1 MLYENILKNVSKCIT
16 LTAEETEQFTG
27 MLTTKKVPK
36 KTMLLE
42 EGEICQFEGYL
53 QKGCVRIY
61 YLDENGFEV
70 TLAFAVEDWW
80 ISDIA
85 SFHYHT
91 PSSLY
96 METLEDS
103 EFLMLTPDTKERLLE
118 TIPKFERVFRMLVQ
132 RRLAVL
138 QNRLIHSC
146 GRSIPR
152 IYRALS
158 YDISAST
165 TILYCFLFGC
175 FAGICQ
181 YYTKTACSKE
191 IAAAFVASGSISSE

>member
-16 LTAEETEQFTG
+16 LTEEEIQIFTG
-27 MLTTKKVPK
+27 LLTVRKVPK
-36 KTMLLE
+36 KTLLLQ
-42 EGEICQFEGYL
+42 EGEVCQFEGYL

-103 EFLMLTPDTKERLLE
+103 ELLVLTPETKETLLLDV
-118 TIPKFERVFRMLVQ
+118 PKFERVFRMLVQ
-132 RRLAVL
+132 RRLTVL
-138 QNRLIHSC
+138 QNRLIHTMAKPAADRYLEFIALYPTISQ
-146 GRSIPR
+146 RIP
-152 IYRALS
+152 
-158 YDISAST
+158 
-165 TILYCFLFGC
+165 
-175 FAGICQ
+175 Q
-181 YYTKTACSKE
+181 YYIASYLGVSPEFVSIIRKRLATKK
-191 IAAAFVASGSISSE
+191 

>member
-16 LTAEETEQFTG
+16 LTEEEIQIFTG
-27 MLTTKKVPK
+27 LLTVRKVPK
-36 KTMLLE
+36 KTLLLQ
-42 EGEICQFEGYL
+42 EGEVCQFEGYL

-103 EFLMLTPDTKERLLE
+103 ELLVLTPETKETLLVDV
-118 TIPKFERVFRMLVQ
+118 PKFERVFRMLVQ
-132 RRLAVL
+132 RRLTVL
-138 QNRLIHSC
+138 QNRLIHTMAKPAADRYLEFIALYPTISQ
-146 GRSIPR
+146 RIP
-152 IYRALS
+152 
-158 YDISAST
+158 
-165 TILYCFLFGC
+165 
-175 FAGICQ
+175 Q
-181 YYTKTACSKE
+181 YYIASYLGVSPEFVSIIRKRLATKK
-191 IAAAFVASGSISSE
+191 

>member
-16 LTAEETEQFTG
+16 LTEEEIQTFTG
-27 MLTTKKVPK
+27 LLTVRKVPK
-36 KTMLLE
+36 KTLLLQ
-42 EGEICQFEGYL
+42 EGEVCQFEGYL

-103 EFLMLTPDTKERLLE
+103 ELLVLTPETKEILLVDV
-118 TIPKFERVFRMLVQ
+118 PKFERVFRMLVQ
-132 RRLAVL
+132 RRLTVL
-138 QNRLIHSC
+138 QNRLIHTMAKPAADRYLEFIALYPTISQ
-146 GRSIPR
+146 RIP
-152 IYRALS
+152 
-158 YDISAST
+158 
-165 TILYCFLFGC
+165 
-175 FAGICQ
+175 Q
-181 YYTKTACSKE
+181 YYIASYLGVSPEFVSIIRKRLATKK
-191 IAAAFVASGSISSE
+191 

>member
-1 MLYENILKNVSKCIT
+1 MIYENILKNVSKCIT
-16 LTAEETEQFTG
+16 LTTDEIAQFTG
-27 MLTTKKVPK
+27 ILTTKKVPK
-36 KTMLLE
+36 KTMLLN
-42 EGEICQFEGYL
+42 EGEICQFEGYV

-138 QNRLIHSC
+138 QNRLIHTMAKPAAD
-146 GRSIPR
+146 RYLEFI
-152 IYRALS
+152 AL
-158 YDISAST
+158 YPTISQRVP
-165 TILYCFLFGC
+165 
-175 FAGICQ
+175 Q
-181 YYTKTACSKE
+181 YY
-191 IAAAFVASGSISSE
+191 IASYLGVSPEFVSIIRKRLAAKK